1 MRTGDALMFIS
12 LVGTIAFALSGVMA
26 ATEASMDWLGGF
38 VLAAVAA
45 IGGGT
50 VRDLLLGE
58 TPAFWVQDEWPL
70 VVALVTAGLVIAI
83 LRLRPSID
91 PRRTVWYV
99 ASDAVGLA
107 AFVVVGTSV
116 ALEAGSSNFVAA
128 VMGLITGVGG
138 GVIRDVLARRTPIV
152 LVREIYAVAGLIGVV
167 VQLALR
173 EVGSSEVTRLWAPVI
188 VIVVV
193 PAIAVRFS
201 LRLPRLTRN

>member
-1 MRTGDALMFIS
+1 MLVS

-26 ATEASMDWLGGF
+26 AAEASMDWLGGF
-38 VLAAVAA
+38 VVAAVAA

-58 TPAFWVQDEWPL
+58 TPVFWVQDEWPL
-70 VVALVTAGLVIAI
+70 VVALVTAGLAI
-83 LRLRPSID
+83 VVLRFRPSID

-116 ALEAGSSNFVAA
+116 ALDAGSSNFVAA
-128 VMGLITGVGG
+128 VMGITTGVGG

-152 LVREIYAVAGLIGVV
+152 LIGEIYAVAGLIGVF
-167 VQLALR
+167 VQLAVR
-173 EVGSSEVTRLWAPVI
+173 EIESSAVTQLWAPLI

-193 PAIAVRFS
+193 RALAVRFA
-201 LRLPRLTRN
+201 LRLPRLTHGS

>member
-1 MRTGDALMFIS
+1 MLVS

-26 ATEASMDWLGGF
+26 AAEASMDWLGEF
-38 VLAAVAA
+38 VVAAVAA

-58 TPAFWVQDEWPL
+58 TPVFWVQDEWTL
-70 VVALVTAGLVIAI
+70 VVALVTAGLAI
-83 LRLRPSID
+83 VVLRFRPSID

-116 ALEAGSSNFVAA
+116 ALDAGSSNFVAA
-128 VMGLITGVGG
+128 VMGITTGVGG

-152 LVREIYAVAGLIGVV
+152 LIGEIYAVAGLIGVF
-167 VQLALR
+167 VQLAVR
-173 EVGSSEVTRLWAPVI
+173 EIESSAVTQLWAPLI

-193 PAIAVRFS
+193 RALAVRFA
-201 LRLPRLTRN
+201 LRLPRLTHGS

>member
-1 MRTGDALMFIS
+1 MLVS

-26 ATEASMDWLGGF
+26 AAEASMDWLGGF
-38 VLAAVAA
+38 VLASVAA

-58 TPAFWVQDEWPL
+58 TPVFWVQDEWPL
-70 VVALVTAGLVIAI
+70 VVALVTAGLTIVV
-83 LRLRPSID
+83 LRFRPSID

-116 ALEAGSSNFVAA
+116 ALDAGSSNFVAA
-128 VMGLITGVGG
+128 VMGITTGVGG

-152 LVREIYAVAGLIGVV
+152 LIGEIYAVAGLIGVF
-167 VQLALR
+167 VQLAVR
-173 EVGSSEVTRLWAPVI
+173 EIESSAVTQLWAPLI

-193 PAIAVRFS
+193 RALAVRFA
-201 LRLPRLTRN
+201 LRLPRLTHGS

>member
-1 MRTGDALMFIS
+1 MLVS

-26 ATEASMDWLGGF
+26 AAEASMDWLGGF

-58 TPAFWVQDEWPL
+58 TPVFWVQDEWPL
-70 VVALVTAGLVIAI
+70 VVALVTAGLTIVV
-83 LRLRPSID
+83 LRFRPSID

-116 ALEAGSSNFVAA
+116 ALDAGSSNFVAA
-128 VMGLITGVGG
+128 VMGITTGVGG

-152 LVREIYAVAGLIGVV
+152 LIGEIYAVAGLIGVF
-167 VQLALR
+167 VQLAVR
-173 EVGSSEVTRLWAPVI
+173 EIESSAVTQLWAPLI

-193 PAIAVRFS
+193 RALAVRFA
-201 LRLPRLTRN
+201 LRLPRLTHGS

>member
-1 MRTGDALMFIS
+1 MLVS

-26 ATEASMDWLGGF
+26 AAEASMDWLGGF
-38 VLAAVAA
+38 VLASVAA

-58 TPAFWVQDEWPL
+58 TPVFWVQDEWPL
-70 VVALVTAGLVIAI
+70 VVALVTAGLAI
-83 LRLRPSID
+83 VVLRFRPSID

-116 ALEAGSSNFVAA
+116 ALDAGSSNFVAA
-128 VMGLITGVGG
+128 VMGITTGVGG

-152 LVREIYAVAGLIGVV
+152 LIGEIYAVAGLIGVF
-167 VQLALR
+167 VQLAVR
-173 EVGSSEVTRLWAPVI
+173 EIESSAVTQLWAPLI

-193 PAIAVRFS
+193 RALAVRFA
-201 LRLPRLTRN
+201 LRLPRLTHGS

>member
-1 MRTGDALMFIS
+1 MLVS

-26 ATEASMDWLGGF
+26 AAEASMDWLGEF
-38 VLAAVAA
+38 VVAAVAA

-58 TPAFWVQDEWPL
+58 TPVFWVQDEWTL
-70 VVALVTAGLVIAI
+70 VVALVTAGLAI
-83 LRLRPSID
+83 VVLRFRPSID

-116 ALEAGSSNFVAA
+116 ALDAGSSNFVAA
-128 VMGLITGVGG
+128 VMGITTGVGG

-152 LVREIYAVAGLIGVV
+152 LIGEIYAVAGPIGVF
-167 VQLALR
+167 VQLAVR
-173 EVGSSEVTRLWAPVI
+173 EIESSAVTQLWAPLI

-193 PAIAVRFS
+193 RALAVRFA
-201 LRLPRLTRN
+201 LRLPRLTHGS

>member
-1 MRTGDALMFIS
+1 MLVS

-26 ATEASMDWLGGF
+26 AAEASMDWLGGF

-58 TPAFWVQDEWPL
+58 TPVFWVQDEWRL
-70 VVALVTAGLVIAI
+70 VVALVTAGLAI
-83 LRLRPSID
+83 VVLRFRPSID

-116 ALEAGSSNFVAA
+116 ALDAGSSNFVAA
-128 VMGLITGVGG
+128 VMGITTGVGG

-152 LVREIYAVAGLIGVV
+152 LIGEIYAVAGLIGVF
-167 VQLALR
+167 VQLAVR
-173 EVGSSEVTRLWAPVI
+173 EIESSAVTQLWAPLI

-193 PAIAVRFS
+193 RALAVRFA
-201 LRLPRLTRN
+201 LRLPRLTHGS

>member
-1 MRTGDALMFIS
+1 MLVS

-26 ATEASMDWLGGF
+26 AAEASMDWLGGF
-38 VLAAVAA
+38 VVAAVAA

-58 TPAFWVQDEWPL
+58 TPVFWVQDEWTL
-70 VVALVTAGLVIAI
+70 VVALVTAGLAI
-83 LRLRPSID
+83 VVLRFRPSID

-116 ALEAGSSNFVAA
+116 ALDAGSSNFVAA
-128 VMGLITGVGG
+128 VMRITTGVGG

-152 LVREIYAVAGLIGVV
+152 LIGEIYAVAGLIGVF
-167 VQLALR
+167 VQLAVR
-173 EVGSSEVTRLWAPVI
+173 EIESSAVTQLWAPLI

-193 PAIAVRFS
+193 RALAVRFA
-201 LRLPRLTRN
+201 LRLPRLTHGS

>member
-1 MRTGDALMFIS
+1 MLVS

-26 ATEASMDWLGGF
+26 AAEASMDWLGGF

-58 TPAFWVQDEWPL
+58 TPVFWVQDEWPL
-70 VVALVTAGLVIAI
+70 VVALVTAGLAI
-83 LRLRPSID
+83 VVLRFRPSID
-91 PRRTVWYV
+91 PRRTVWYE

-116 ALEAGSSNFVAA
+116 ALDAGSSNFVAA
-128 VMGLITGVGG
+128 VMGITTGVGG

-152 LVREIYAVAGLIGVV
+152 LIGEIYAVAGLIGVF
-167 VQLALR
+167 VQLAVR
-173 EVGSSEVTRLWAPVI
+173 EIESSAVTQLWAPLI

-193 PAIAVRFS
+193 RALAVRFA
-201 LRLPRLTRN
+201 LRLPRLTHGS